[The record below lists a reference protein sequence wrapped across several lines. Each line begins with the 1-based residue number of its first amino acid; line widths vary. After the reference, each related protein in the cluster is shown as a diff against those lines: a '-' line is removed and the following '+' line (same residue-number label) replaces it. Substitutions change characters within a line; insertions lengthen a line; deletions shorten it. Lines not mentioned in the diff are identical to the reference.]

1 MNIGLVL
8 SGGMGKGAY
17 QIGALRALNEFIPLK
32 EIKYISCA
40 SVGVLNGYAYA
51 TDNLDVAEDIWKN
64 ACNESSRL
72 FVNQVLRSSMLQQ
85 NIVRLYDEE
94 KKLSS
99 KFYAALL
106 DISHRNLIYKDLSTV
121 EGAQIPLYLKA
132 SVAMPIYNKSVQIDE
147 TSYFDGAMVD
157 NIPVHPLM
165 KYNLDYIICVY
176 FDDTCYK
183 FESAYFDNKV
193 VKVTFP
199 SKTMVK
205 QSVLV
210 NKDSIEEMI
219 KDGYERTKYIL
230 KNVFAEGFE
239 NLDYIYDAIE
249 QMNRDTNNNS
259 LRITGDV
266 LVTNL
271 NKITQKLTRKKII

>member
-1 MNIGLVL
+1 
-8 SGGMGKGAY
+8 
-17 QIGALRALNEFIPLK
+17 
-32 EIKYISCA
+32 
-40 SVGVLNGYAYA
+40 
-51 TDNLDVAEDIWKN
+51 
-64 ACNESSRL
+64 
-72 FVNQVLRSSMLQQ
+72 
-85 NIVRLYDEE
+85 
-94 KKLSS
+94 
-99 KFYAALL
+99 
-106 DISHRNLIYKDLSTV
+106 
-121 EGAQIPLYLKA
+121 
-132 SVAMPIYNKSVQIDE
+132 MPIYNKSVRIDDA
-147 TSYFDGAMVD
+147 SYFDGAMVD

-165 KYNLDYIICVY
+165 KHNLDYIICVY

-193 VKVTFP
+193 VKITFP

-230 KNVFAEGFE
+230 KNVFAEGYE
-239 NLDYIYDAIE
+239 NLDYIYDTIE
-249 QMNRDTNNNS
+249 QMNKDTNNNS